1 LKRKPVLAVVN
12 YGVGNLRSIRKAAEK
27 AGGRG
32 LVTDKPDDIAK
43 ADALILPGVGAFDS
57 AMSLLSSNL
66 SVVRELA
73 ERRVPIL
80 GICLGMQVLFSESEE
95 GKSQGLDII
104 HGMVVR
110 FKGELKVPH
119 MGWNTLKIR
128 SSHPLL
134 DGVQTG
140 SYAYFVHS
148 YYPQPKV
155 GGVVIAAT
163 DYGVEFP
170 SAVAQGL
177 VHGLL
182 FHPEKSGRLGLRV
195 LENFVR
201 MVREAT

>member
-1 LKRKPVLAVVN
+1 
-12 YGVGNLRSIRKAAEK
+12 
-27 AGGRG
+27 
-32 LVTDKPDDIAK
+32 
-43 ADALILPGVGAFDS
+43 
-57 AMSLLSSNL
+57 
-66 SVVRELA
+66 
-73 ERRVPIL
+73 
-80 GICLGMQVLFSESEE
+80 
-95 GKSQGLDII
+95 
-104 HGMVVR
+104 MVVR